1 MSATAW
7 IALGA
12 LGFTGTQAW
21 IALRKLRLDLFEKR
35 FQAYEAINTA
45 INDRRA
51 EMGSRDTERP
61 LEPDIEILRRVW
73 VLQRQM
79 RVLFP
84 VDVSDCLKRIDA
96 ALITCD
102 VAHMD
107 WAALHRVAL
116 YCDPKEIGA
125 KHAAW
130 MKADQDLRAA
140 QDELAALTHRYIR
153 QYGWVETAGVHI
165 RRWQGQQQAKV
176 ADWWRA
182 RR

>member
-1 MSATAW
+1 MTAW
-7 IALGA
+7 IALVA
-12 LGFTGTQAW
+12 LAFTGTQAW

-51 EMGSRDTERP
+51 EMGQRDSTRP
-61 LEPDIEILRRVW
+61 LEPDIEVLRRIW

-84 VDVSDCLKRIDA
+84 VDVSDCLTRIDA
-96 ALITCD
+96 ALIACD
-102 VAHMD
+102 VAHME
-107 WAALHRVAL
+107 WRSIARVAA
-116 YCDPKEIGA
+116 YSDPKETGA
-125 KHAAW
+125 KHTAS

-140 QDELAALTHRYIR
+140 QDELARLTHRYIR
-153 QYGWVETAGVHI
+153 QYGWVELAGVHA
-165 RRWQGQQQAKV
+165 RRWTESRMAQFV
-176 ADWWRA
+176 RWYNRV